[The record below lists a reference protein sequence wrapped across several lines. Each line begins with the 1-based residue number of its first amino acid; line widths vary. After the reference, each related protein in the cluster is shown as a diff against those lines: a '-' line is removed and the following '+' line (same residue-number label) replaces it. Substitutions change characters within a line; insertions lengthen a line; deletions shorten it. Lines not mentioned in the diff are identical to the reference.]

1 LRRINVGIITSTAN
15 DKSEHILTQKEENEA
30 PFVKLKP
37 NKKVSWS
44 FFRRLNMSD
53 AKFQIFIR
61 ISILNDE
68 NK

>member
-1 LRRINVGIITSTAN
+1 LRRINVGIITSNSN

-61 ISILNDE
+61 ISILND
-68 NK
+68 